1 MLISNKV
8 NHGLLRDVIVRHD
21 VNLGTNPACPEGKF
35 SVWMGL
41 QGTFG
46 VGDAIVASDA
56 DIAGLDRRNSQ
67 AD

>member
-1 MLISNKV
+1 MCG
-8 NHGLLRDVIVRHD
+8 GLFNFVARDRF